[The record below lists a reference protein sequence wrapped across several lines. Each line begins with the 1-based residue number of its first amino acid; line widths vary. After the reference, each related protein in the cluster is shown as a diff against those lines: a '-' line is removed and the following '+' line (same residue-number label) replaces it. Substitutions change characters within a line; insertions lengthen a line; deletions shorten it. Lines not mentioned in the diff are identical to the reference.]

1 MTVGD
6 DDYGV
11 GRSES
16 QGALFD
22 LPPPGPP
29 SEKPPTVR
37 PIHRALWTRNKAALV
52 REYLYLF
59 VQVTHHGTYL
69 DGFAGP
75 QEPEDPDASDS
86 WAAKLVL
93 GIEQLRHF
101 HLFEMSREGIEALS
115 ALAAAQAGDAGRRIR
130 VWPGDMNV
138 RMLELLGL
146 GVIAP
151 REATFCL
158 LDQRTFECHW
168 TTVEAIARYKPAG
181 NYKIEIFYFLAN
193 RWMDRAIAE
202 QEDPGPPTAWW
213 GRSDWRML
221 RGLRATA
228 RAEIFVKRFK
238 EELGYRHV
246 LAWPIFAQG
255 TRGPVMFHMIH
266 ATDHP
271 AAVGFMSRAYEAAI
285 GSDGAQETFGWKI
298 PPRPS

>member
-1 MTVGD
+1 M
-6 DDYGV
+6 
-11 GRSES
+11 
-16 QGALFD
+16 
-22 LPPPGPP
+22 
-29 SEKPPTVR
+29 R

-75 QEPEDPDASDS
+75 QEAQAPDGSES

-93 GIEQLRHF
+93 GVEQLRHF
-101 HLFEMSREGIEALS
+101 HLFEQSRDGIEALN
-115 ALAAAQAGDAGRRIR
+115 ALAIVHAADAGRTIR
-130 VWPGDMNV
+130 VWPGDMDV
-138 RMLELLGL
+138 RMLELLASS
-146 GVIAP
+146 VITP

-168 TTVEAIARYKPAG
+168 TTVEAIARCKPAG

-202 QEDPGPPTAWW
+202 QEDPVPPTAWW
-213 GRSDWRML
+213 GGPDWRAL
-221 RGLRATA
+221 RGLRANE
-228 RAEIFVKRFK
+228 RAEIFVRRFK

-246 LAWPIFAQG
+246 LAWPIYGAG

-271 AAVGFMSRAYEAAI
+271 AAVTFMSRAYEAAVR
-285 GSDGAQETFGWKI
+285 SDGEQETFGWRI
-298 PPRPS
+298 PPRPG